1 MSEKKYVMPPAGENA
16 KEKFGSFIQSLRDHL
31 TEEYRK
37 QFLIRKVLCCLL
49 VLLFWNSIL
58 GETMG
63 ILGVI
68 LAILLTS
75 LSFLFWHYAYWNFQ
89 GGVLQTFLNG
99 LIHFESFWQI
109 VLKTI
114 LQYVLV
120 YFWITLIAPIS
131 GYLTW
136 RKAVK
141 NDKILY
147 IINER
152 QDKWD

>member
-49 VLLFWNSIL
+49 VLLFWSSIL
-58 GETMG
+58 GEAMG
-63 ILGVI
+63 VLGVI
-68 LAILLTS
+68 LAVLLTS
-75 LSFLFWHYAYWNFQ
+75 LSFLFWHYAYWSHQ
-89 GGVLQTFLNG
+89 GGVLQSFLNG
-99 LIHFESFWQI
+99 LIYFGSFWQI

-131 GYLTW
+131 GYFTW

-152 QDKWD
+152 